1 LVTWNGGALSRG
13 VAISLLATKNWI
25 IM

>member
-13 VAISLLATKNWI
+13 VTISLLATKNWL
-25 IM
+25 

>member
-13 VAISLLATKNWI
+13 VAISLLATKNWL
-25 IM
+25 